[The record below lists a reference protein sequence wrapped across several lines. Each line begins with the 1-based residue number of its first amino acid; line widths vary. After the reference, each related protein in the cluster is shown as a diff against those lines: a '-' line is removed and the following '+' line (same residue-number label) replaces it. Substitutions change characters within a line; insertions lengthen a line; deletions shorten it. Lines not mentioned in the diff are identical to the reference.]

1 MMRNLTPLSSGSRTR
16 RKGLWRK
23 SAPRGLTTEKRFSC
37 PTVRASLSPSQT
49 QMTSFSSVATPTP
62 TYSWEKDIGHDIK
75 VQESIKLHFCI
86 SSSQGC
92 TCSMVLL
99 ARSHHRKQIY
109 PAGSSQVQIN
119 IKLKLLHG
127 ALKTFGFGFLCM
139 QLLTA
144 SSVWTRSALLV
155 QPAQETSKK
164 DWATAVWW
172 GKMSWFKNTGITRKG
187 KNKRVPYCS
196 DISKAD

>member
-1 MMRNLTPLSSGSRTR
+1 
-16 RKGLWRK
+16 
-23 SAPRGLTTEKRFSC
+23 
-37 PTVRASLSPSQT
+37 
-49 QMTSFSSVATPTP
+49 MTSFSSVATPTP

-92 TCSMVLL
+92 TCSMVPL